1 MLKAKTTSLAAGG
14 LLLRI
19 RAGVPNPQPANPERK
34 IVLTNADQLGVRLSV
49 FSVWRELRIMPFQ
62 EFSSFFGPDELDAMT
77 AAYNAAWY
85 QLWIA
90 GVAVTPHQVGVV
102 KRKLAQVILASAC
115 AGKRDRERLKE
126 VALRALSATT
136 HPR

>member
-1 MLKAKTTSLAAGG
+1 MMVL
-14 LLLRI
+14 
-19 RAGVPNPQPANPERK
+19 PARVEW
-34 IVLTNADQLGVRLSV
+34 LFFCL
-49 FSVWRELRIMPFQ
+49 WRELQIMPFQ

-90 GVAVTPHQVGVV
+90 GVAVTPHRVGVV

-115 AGKRDRERLKE
+115 TGARDRERLKD
-126 VALRALSATT
+126 VALRALSITT
-136 HPR
+136 HAR

>member
-1 MLKAKTTSLAAGG
+1 MP
-14 LLLRI
+14 
-19 RAGVPNPQPANPERK
+19 AGVPNPQPASPERE
-34 IVLTNADQLGVRLSV
+34 NRADQLGFRLTV
-49 FSVWRELRIMPFQ
+49 FSLRSELRIMPFQ

-115 AGKRDRERLKE
+115 TGARDRKRLRMLPCE
-126 VALRALSATT
+126 LSL
-136 HPR
+136 